1 MKIFLTV
8 GKANTNALDVAF
20 ETNCPASGQ
29 FFVLKL

>member
-1 MKIFLTV
+1 MEIGLTV
-8 GKANTNALDVAF
+8 GKADTNALNVAF